1 MFVPS
6 RAAALR
12 GARNGDFNSFHFN
25 TIRYVTLFVYLIPS
39 VLLLLLLLLLL
50 LIFLIFFFFSPLCAR
65 ALAHT
70 GINSPRICCSKT
82 EYLTPT
88 LSWLTLG
95 SRSAAAGGLWPNSA
109 ALPIMSPPKSWPN
122 ARMNTIFEWRS
133 GSLLMKRL
141 VIHSR

>member
-39 VLLLLLLLLLL
+39 VLLLLRLLL
-50 LIFLIFFFFSPLCAR
+50 LIFFTFFFFSSLCAR

-88 LSWLTLG
+88 LS
-95 SRSAAAGGLWPNSA
+95 
-109 ALPIMSPPKSWPN
+109 
-122 ARMNTIFEWRS
+122 
-133 GSLLMKRL
+133 
-141 VIHSR
+141 